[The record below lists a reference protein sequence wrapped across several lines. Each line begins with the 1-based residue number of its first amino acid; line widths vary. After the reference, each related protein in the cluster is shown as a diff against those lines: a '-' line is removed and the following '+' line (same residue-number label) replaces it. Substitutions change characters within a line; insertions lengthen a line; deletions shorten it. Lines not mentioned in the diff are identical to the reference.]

1 MQFEVKTNGT
11 RFCRYAAPRNR
22 LFFSDCVPFLKDM
35 LPFSTLMR
43 AKKYSCDMIQSPIE
57 YIPSKMRFSSALA
70 LLAISALVTE
80 VSAFQS
86 PSLASQLGVN
96 SFSSSVGVRTIS
108 PLMAATMDD
117 TGIEMGNGVGRR
129 KKSKKERLELASK
142 GLQVHVIGLSIHH
155 AQVDVREKLAIPEAE
170 WNNQSNIICSTGQ
183 VEEAAILSTC
193 NRFEIYFAASDAHEA
208 NARVMEYLQERSG
221 LSMSVLRRNIFM
233 LQGDDAVW
241 HLMRVAGGLDS
252 LVVGEGQILS
262 QVRQCHLHSIEED
275 GCGGKVLSR
284 LLNNAVAAGKRV
296 RSETNISKGSV
307 SISSAAVE
315 LSEAMSMK
323 DLNLP
328 FSEARLAVIGAGT
341 MTRLLVTHLASRGL
355 ERIAIVNRSMARPK
369 ELQEQFP
376 DVDIEIALVD
386 DLWDVVGRSDIV
398 YTATSSTDYVI
409 DDVLLK
415 QNGLDSGRPLMLVDI
430 AVPRNVGPDSGKIA
444 GVTAYNVDD
453 LKAVVAKNTA
463 MRQREMIEAEN
474 LLREEADSFIGW
486 RESLSA
492 IPTINQ
498 LQERANMF
506 RQEELK
512 KCTRKLSQNDN
523 FTEKELE
530 AVERLSRGIVNK
542 MLHGPMAHLRRAES
556 VEGKQAALKELS
568 SMFRLEDGETAGRGR
583 GGARGRGGRR
593 RR

>member
-1 MQFEVKTNGT
+1 
-11 RFCRYAAPRNR
+11 
-22 LFFSDCVPFLKDM
+22 
-35 LPFSTLMR
+35 
-43 AKKYSCDMIQSPIE
+43 
-57 YIPSKMRFSSALA
+57 MRFSNALPLLALSGVTAFQTRTRTPLAVTNINSRDVVSSSSALM
-70 LLAISALVTE
+70 SSTMENTDLVN
-80 VSAFQS
+80 
-86 PSLASQLGVN
+86 GVN
-96 SFSSSVGVRTIS
+96 G
-108 PLMAATMDD
+108 M
-117 TGIEMGNGVGRR
+117 RR
-129 KKSKKERLELASK
+129 KKTKKERLELASK

-155 AQVDVREKLAIPEAE
+155 AQVEVREKLAIPEAE
-170 WNNQSNIICSTGQ
+170 WNTQANIICSTGQ

-208 NARVMEYLQERSG
+208 NARVMEFLQDRSG
-221 LSMSVLRRNIFM
+221 LPMSTLRRNIFM
-233 LQGDDAVW
+233 LEGDDAVW

-262 QVRQCHLHSIEED
+262 QTRQCHLHSIEED

-315 LSEAMSMK
+315 LSEAMCMQ

-341 MTRLLVTHLASRGL
+341 MTRLLITHLASRGL

-376 DVDIEIALVD
+376 DIDIEIALVD
-386 DLWDVVGRSDIV
+386 DLWDVMAKSDIV
-398 YTATSSTDYVI
+398 FTATSSADYVI
-409 DDVLLK
+409 DGSLLK
-415 QNGLDSGRPLMLVDI
+415 ENELDNGRPMMLVDI
-430 AVPRNVGPDSGKIA
+430 AVPRNIGPDSNDIA
-444 GVTAYNVDD
+444 GITAYNVDD

-474 LLREEADSFIGW
+474 LLREEAASFVGW

-523 FTEKELE
+523 FTDRELE

-542 MLHGPMAHLRRAES
+542 MLHGPMAHLRRTES
-556 VEGKQAALKELS
+556 VEGKQATLKELS
-568 SMFRLEDGETAGRGR
+568 SMFRLEEGKTAGRGKGVR
-583 GGARGRGGRR
+583 RGR
-593 RR
+593 

>member
-1 MQFEVKTNGT
+1 MKFIEALIAFVSIAG
-11 RFCRYAAPRNR
+11 
-22 LFFSDCVPFLKDM
+22 S
-35 LPFSTLMR
+35 ST
-43 AKKYSCDMIQSPIE
+43 
-57 YIPSKMRFSSALA
+57 
-70 LLAISALVTE
+70 
-80 VSAFQS
+80 AFQS
-86 PSLASQLGVN
+86 PVAPSKAV
-96 SFSSSVGVRTIS
+96 SSRGRNTVVSGS
-108 PLMAATMDD
+108 ALLAATLDGTAVNVP
-117 TGIEMGNGVGRR
+117 TGVKR
-129 KKSKKERLELASK
+129 KKTKQERLELASK

-155 AQVDVREKLAIPEAE
+155 AQVEVREKLAIPEAE
-170 WNNQSNIICSTGQ
+170 WNTQSNLICSTGQ

-193 NRFEIYFAASDAHEA
+193 NRFEIYFAASNAHEA
-208 NARVMEYLQERSG
+208 NARVMEYLAERSG
-221 LSMSVLRRNIFM
+221 LPVSVLRRNIFM
-233 LQGDDAVW
+233 LEGDDAVW
-241 HLMRVAGGLDS
+241 HLMRVSGGLDS

-262 QVRQCHLHSIEED
+262 QVRQCHLHSIEDD

-315 LSEAMSMK
+315 LSEAMCMQ

-341 MTRLLVTHLASRGL
+341 MTRLLITHLASRGL
-355 ERIAIVNRSMARPK
+355 ERISIVNRSMARPK

-376 DVDIEIALVD
+376 DVDIEIVLED
-386 DLWDVVGRSDIV
+386 GLWDVVGRSDIV
-398 YTATSSTDYVI
+398 FTATSSPDYVI
-409 DDVLLK
+409 DKQLLEA
-415 QNGLDSGRPLMLVDI
+415 NNLNSGRAIMLVDI
-430 AVPRNVGPDSGKIA
+430 AVPRNIGPDCSELPA
-444 GVTAYNVDD
+444 VTPYNVDD

-474 LLREEADSFIGW
+474 LLLDEKNSFVGW

-523 FTEKELE
+523 FSDRELE

-556 VEGKQAALKELS
+556 VEKKQAALSELS
-568 SMFRLEDGETAGRGR
+568 SMFRLDDEDSGR
-583 GGARGRGGRR
+583 GRR
-593 RR
+593 RRR

>member
-1 MQFEVKTNGT
+1 MS
-11 RFCRYAAPRNR
+11 
-22 LFFSDCVPFLKDM
+22 FSPHIYYMPSNHTFDNAQSL
-35 LPFSTLMR
+35 
-43 AKKYSCDMIQSPIE
+43 IQ
-57 YIPSKMRFSSALA
+57 YISAKMRLATALPLIAIAALSSG
-70 LLAISALVTE
+70 I
-80 VSAFQS
+80 SAFQS
-86 PSLASQLGVN
+86 PSLASRLVVN
-96 SFSSSVGVRTIS
+96 SVSSNAGVRAS
-108 PLMAATMDD
+108 SLLMAATMDD
-117 TGIEMGNGVGRR
+117 TGLEVGSGVGRR
-129 KKSKKERLELASK
+129 KKTKKERLELASK

-155 AQVDVREKLAIPEAE
+155 AQVEVREKLAIPEAE

-315 LSEAMSMK
+315 LSEAMCTK

-355 ERIAIVNRSMARPK
+355 ERIAIVNRSMGRPK

-415 QNGLDSGRPLMLVDI
+415 QNGLDNGRPLMLVDI

-474 LLREEADSFIGW
+474 LLREEANSFIGW

-583 GGARGRGGRR
+583 GGRR